1 VFIPND
7 LTFSVDEAAEAAK
20 LPKKQLCEAILR
32 GAGPRLRRFGRRT
45 LITRE
50 DLVSW
55 LNDLPEYDPGI
66 HLTQEAKEAR
76 HG

>member
-1 VFIPND
+1 MFIPTN

-20 LPKKQLCEAILR
+20 VPKKPFCEAILR
-32 GAGPRLRRFGRRT
+32 GAGPRLRKFGRRT

-66 HLTQEAKEAR
+66 HLNQEAKEA
-76 HG
+76 HHE